1 VEVAGGQSSVTLPP
15 QLGGG
20 PLTCAGGQS
29 TRCVFGDATYRLPDV
44 VIAGATWHSRR
55 GLEVSVTARWLWL
68 HLQDRIDIR
77 LVSPA
82 LDAAGLPDHIVL
94 HRGFHD
100 VLDARGRVAY
110 WWHERIRIGGEL
122 RVETSAVDAA
132 DVNAAAVDGLK
143 VEPIILAQLHVGRR
157 FWLSAGYG
165 LTIMPGVTVTR
176 SAFDPTQATDCAA
189 SNGDLADPGC
199 KGRAA
204 GTARPTAAGTY
215 TAFTQ
220 DFGLTL
226 NMKF

>member
-1 VEVAGGQSSVTLPP
+1 M
-15 QLGGG
+15 
-20 PLTCAGGQS
+20 
-29 TRCVFGDATYRLPDV
+29 
-44 VIAGATWHSRR
+44 VIAGTTWHARP
-55 GLEVSVTARWLWL
+55 GLEVSLTARWLWL
-68 HLQDRIDIR
+68 HLHDRIDIR
-77 LVSPA
+77 LVSPV
-82 LDAAGLPDHIVL
+82 LDASGLPDHIVL

-100 VLDARGRVAY
+100 VLDARARVAY
-110 WWHERIRIGGEL
+110 WWHERVRIGGEL

-143 VEPIILAQLHVGRR
+143 VEPVILAQLRLGRR

-165 LTIMPGVTVTR
+165 LTIMPGVTVTH

-189 SNGDLADPGC
+189 RNDDLTNPGC
-199 KGRAA
+199 KGRSA

-215 TAFTQ
+215 TAFAQ